1 MKGVPA
7 VKIQPD
13 LKILP
18 LIGSGVLWGLF
29 LSLLIFALA
38 SVIIS
43 YTAVP
48 ERILP
53 YLSFFT
59 SVISIFVGSLYVS
72 RRIGFQ
78 GWLNGGLTGF
88 FYVLVLILLGLFIAG
103 DLPVLSGF
111 IIKIFLGFVFGAVS
125 GIIGMNL

>member
-1 MKGVPA
+1 
-7 VKIQPD
+7 
-13 LKILP
+13 
-18 LIGSGVLWGLF
+18 LF

-88 FYVLVLILLGLFIAG
+88 FYVLVLLLLGLFIAG

>member
-18 LIGSGVLWGLF
+18 LIGSGVLLGLF
-29 LSLLIFALA
+29 LSLLIFTLA

-88 FYVLVLILLGLFIAG
+88 FYVLILLLLGLFIAG
-103 DLPVLSGF
+103 HLPDLSGF
-111 IIKIFLGFVFGAVS
+111 IVKIFLGFVFGAVS

>member
-18 LIGSGVLWGLF
+18 LIGSGVLLGLS
-29 LSLLIFALA
+29 LSLLIFTLT

-88 FYVLVLILLGLFIAG
+88 FYVLVLLLLGLFIAG